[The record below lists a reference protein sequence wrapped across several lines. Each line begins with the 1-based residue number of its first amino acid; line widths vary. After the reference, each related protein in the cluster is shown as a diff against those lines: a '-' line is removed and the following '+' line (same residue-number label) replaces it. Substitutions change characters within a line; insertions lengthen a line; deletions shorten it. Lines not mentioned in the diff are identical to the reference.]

1 MNTDLTLKGDSPFD
15 AIKRDDEH
23 GEYWSARDLMP
34 LLGYEK
40 WERFED
46 SIDRARLSMLTTG
59 DDPDGNASRLREP
72 VATRGSAP
80 NTARANYRL
89 TRYGCYL
96 VALNGD
102 VRKTEIAA
110 AQQYFVVKTR
120 EAETRP
126 AARELSRRELADYWA
141 RAEAELEAS
150 NARVAELEPAANSW
164 TQLAE
169 ASGDYD
175 VRTAAQILSRDPAID
190 TGQKRLFAYLR
201 QIGWTAKDNRPY
213 QPQVDA
219 GRLVVRTRSYLD
231 PNSGDPQATS
241 QLRITAKGIHALH
254 RLLGGTGAVLLEVA
268 S

>member
-1 MNTDLTLKGDSPFD
+1 MSTDLDLFAGAGDGLESEHFG
-15 AIKRDDEH
+15 IDEH
-23 GEYWSARDLMP
+23 GRAYVVASVFAKAMGHRDAEKATRLLDPAEKGTQILGTSESSGRVANRPVSVIYEDGIWELIFRSTMPSA
-34 LLGYEK
+34 K
-40 WERFED
+40 A
-46 SIDRARLSMLTTG
+46 IK
-59 DDPDGNASRLREP
+59 SRVKAILRELRE
-72 VATRGSAP
+72 TG
-80 NTARANYRL
+80 
-89 TRYGCYL
+89 
-96 VALNGD
+96 
-102 VRKTEIAA
+102 
-110 AQQYFVVKTR
+110 VVD
-120 EAETRP
+120 TRP
-126 AARELSRRELADYWA
+126 PMS
-141 RAEAELEAS
+141 ELEMAR
-150 NARVAELEPAANSW
+150 NYVAALERVAELEPAANSW

-201 QIGWTAKDNRPY
+201 EIGWTAKDNRPY

-231 PNSGDPQATS
+231 PTSGDPQATS